1 MTSFTRYSKWT
12 ALACLFLVL
21 AACQVR
27 QKLTATPG
35 PPAVILPTAETTAHS
50 TAAFSSTDALSAC
63 DLKLQAS
70 AMRPG
75 SIPDWDS
82 LGITTCYELF
92 FDLTSGGPGYTGSA
106 TITFTH
112 SGVAALNDLVLR
124 LYPNAPLLFG
134 GQLELTSAQV
144 NQAELSPEVF
154 LDDQTAV
161 RLPLPQPLAPGET
174 LRLELEFTGTL
185 PTGFASDSIY
195 GTYNFNSQG
204 PVLMMANAYPL
215 LAPLQDGAWRA
226 DPVLP
231 EGDAVVSQVALY
243 RITVRVPADWQVVS
257 SGRQVVSTADGSN
270 KLIQIAGGPLREFM
284 LAASPAFV
292 LEQRQ
297 WQDVQINHW
306 GLSESEEAW
315 AEALQVAADSME
327 IFNQTFGLYPYTELD
342 IIAAPLNNASGVEY
356 PGLILLGESL
366 YPSQS
371 SPRMLPY
378 VTAHEIAHQ
387 WWYAVV
393 GNDVLEHPW
402 QDEALATYSAQLY
415 EMEHNPDFYQGA
427 LSLYRERVADLE
439 SEQGEQP
446 IDQSVADL
454 IDMPRAY
461 STIAYLKGN
470 LFFEALRDE
479 IGAPAMNA
487 GLQSYFQDY
496 SYQIAQPSALLNS
509 FETACQCEL
518 DALYTHWGVQ
528 P

>member
-35 PPAVILPTAETTAHS
+35 PTAVILPTAETTAHS

-124 LYPNAPLLFG
+124 LYPNTPLLFG

-144 NQAELSPEVF
+144 NQAELPPEVF

-231 EGDAVVSQVALY
+231 EGDAFTAP
-243 RITVRVPADWQVVS
+243 IT
-257 SGRQVVSTADGSN
+257 STA
-270 KLIQIAGGPLREFM
+270 R
-284 LAASPAFV
+284 
-292 LEQRQ
+292 
-297 WQDVQINHW
+297 VQ
-306 GLSESEEAW
+306 
-315 AEALQVAADSME
+315 
-327 IFNQTFGLYPYTELD
+327 
-342 IIAAPLNNASGVEY
+342 
-356 PGLILLGESL
+356 
-366 YPSQS
+366 
-371 SPRMLPY
+371 
-378 VTAHEIAHQ
+378 
-387 WWYAVV
+387 
-393 GNDVLEHPW
+393 
-402 QDEALATYSAQLY
+402 
-415 EMEHNPDFYQGA
+415 
-427 LSLYRERVADLE
+427 
-439 SEQGEQP
+439 
-446 IDQSVADL
+446 
-454 IDMPRAY
+454 
-461 STIAYLKGN
+461 
-470 LFFEALRDE
+470 
-479 IGAPAMNA
+479 
-487 GLQSYFQDY
+487 
-496 SYQIAQPSALLNS
+496 
-509 FETACQCEL
+509 C
-518 DALYTHWGVQ
+518 
-528 P
+528 